1 MVSVTMR
8 LTILDAILIMG
19 TVVVPAPT
27 LTNVQIV
34 FVTMEEQQEMIH
46 HVNTFFFIV
55 KY

>member
-1 MVSVTMR
+1 M
-8 LTILDAILIMG
+8 AIAMMKPIMPIVFMMEV
-19 TVVVPAPT
+19 TVVERVPK

-46 HVNTFFFIV
+46 HVITYFFIV